1 MYEGNLHLNGPNIAV
16 AGVGGRGTGF
26 LKTLARTDDAGT
38 AVAFADPHAPSRQC
52 AGRWAPDATIHDDWR
67 QMLSSTPCDVLMIT
81 APQYVHADMV
91 VAALD
96 RGIDVYCEKPM
107 AHTLDD
113 CDRIIA
119 AVNASDALFYVGLQL
134 RTVPVFKHVKQLIDD
149 GAVGKPRTMFYREL
163 RGPFVPKVDN
173 WIADESKSGGALVEK
188 NVHHFDLFNWYCGG
202 RAVRVHAIG
211 GKALTAEQGGNVGQL
226 LDHAFVLVD
235 YDNDM
240 RACLQMCFF
249 CPAWAHELEI
259 IGDNGRRLVT
269 DLEDLKL
276 YDAESDTRRHDAWH
290 FGIERAHGDPSG
302 WLDFLER
309 RERGSTREDSRRQA
323 ELGRD
328 SVAIA
333 WAAQESIRTN
343 QIVELMPGAQEYQ

>member
-1 MYEGNLHLNGPNIAV
+1 MV
-16 AGVGGRGTGF
+16 F
-26 LKTLARTDDAGT
+26 LLRKFPFSSAHCRCPRPY
-38 AVAFADPHAPSRQC
+38 V
-52 AGRWAPDATIHDDWR
+52 
-67 QMLSSTPCDVLMIT
+67 STP
-81 APQYVHADMV
+81 
-91 VAALD
+91 
-96 RGIDVYCEKPM
+96 
-107 AHTLDD
+107 
-113 CDRIIA
+113 
-119 AVNASDALFYVGLQL
+119 
-134 RTVPVFKHVKQLIDD
+134 
-149 GAVGKPRTMFYREL
+149 PRPPGE
-163 RGPFVPKVDN
+163 
-173 WIADESKSGGALVEK
+173 
-188 NVHHFDLFNWYCGG
+188 
-202 RAVRVHAIG
+202 
-211 GKALTAEQGGNVGQL
+211 
-226 LDHAFVLVD
+226 
-235 YDNDM
+235 
-240 RACLQMCFF
+240 F

-343 QIVELMPGAQEYQ
+343 QIVELMPGAQEHQ